1 MADVRVTDLPA
12 ASSLA
17 NGDVL
22 HGVQAADSQDKQF
35 SLTDLSTFFAGGAP
49 ISSVFGRTGAIVAT
63 NGDYDIGELG
73 DVDLSVAPTSGQ
85 FLKWDG
91 SNWIAD
97 NTPAV
102 VVDLAYSSTASNG
115 TVTNTAGTNA
125 TIPGATTLSAGLFSA
140 TDKVK
145 LNGIATGAQVN
156 VPADLGYTTAASTG
170 TVTSSTGTDA
180 TIPAATTSLAG
191 LLTSA
196 DKTKLDGI
204 AAGAQVNV
212 ATNLGYTTA
221 ASTGTVTSSTGTN
234 ATLPAAT
241 TSLAGLLT
249 GADKTKLD
257 GIQAGAQVNVAT
269 NLSNTPAAST
279 VSVNSSTGT
288 NTTLP
293 AATASAAGVMTSA
306 DKSKLDGIAAGAEVN
321 VNADW
326 NATSGDALIL
336 NKPTIPSGVTNLSY
350 TTAASTGTVNS
361 STGTNATIPAATTS
375 VAGLLTSSDKSK
387 LDGIAAGAQVNVA
400 TNLSNT
406 PAASTLDV
414 NSSTG
419 NNTTLPAATT
429 SAAGVMTSADKSK
442 LNGIAAGAQVNVA
455 TNLGYTTAASS
466 GTVTSSTGTNA
477 TIPAATTSL
486 AGLLTSADKTKLDGI
501 ATGAT
506 ANTGTVTSVSGGTGL
521 TGTVTTS
528 GSISLANT
536 AVTPGSYTLANITID
551 QQGRIT
557 AASSGSAGGTGTVT
571 SIATSAPITGGT
583 ITTSGTI
590 GISAATTTAAGS
602 MSAADKSKLDGISAG
617 ARTGTV
623 TSVATSGALTGG
635 TITTSGTLS
644 VRNASTAQTGVVQLA
659 DVTNSTSTTQA
670 GTANAVRSAYDRGTQ
685 GVNAASTAQS
695 TANAALARTGG
706 TMTGGVYQTVRTI
719 SNNSTWNMATGNL
732 WHFAG
737 GTIANPSNA
746 TAGMS
751 GLIRVAAAISG
762 WGTNFDFPGGTAV
775 APAAFPALIPYY
787 VSGTNVIMIGTP
799 IEGIT

>member
-22 HGVQAADSQDKQF
+22 HGVQAADSQDKKF

-49 ISSVFGRTGAIVAT
+49 VASVFGRTGAVVAT

-97 NTPAV
+97 DVPAD
-102 VVDLAYSSTASNG
+102 VVDLAYSSAASNG
-115 TVTNTAGTNA
+115 TITNTAGTNA

-140 TDKVK
+140 SDKVK
-145 LNGIATGAQVN
+145 LNGIATGAEVN
-156 VPADLGYTTAASTG
+156 VDTNLGYTTAASTG

-196 DKTKLDGI
+196 DKSKLDGI
-204 AAGAQVNV
+204 AAGAEVNV
-212 ATNLGYTTA
+212 DTNLGYTTA

-269 NLSNTPAAST
+269 NLAYTTGAST
-279 VSVNSSTGT
+279 GTVTSSTGNNAT
-288 NTTLP
+288 IP
-293 AATASAAGVMTSA
+293 AATTSLAGLLTSS

-375 VAGLLTSSDKSK
+375 LAGLL
-387 LDGIAAGAQVNVA
+387 
-400 TNLSNT
+400 
-406 PAASTLDV
+406 
-414 NSSTG
+414 
-419 NNTTLPAATT
+419 
-429 SAAGVMTSADKSK
+429 TSADKSK
-442 LNGIAAGAQVNVA
+442 LNGIAAGAQ
-455 TNLGYTTAASS
+455 
-466 GTVTSSTGTNA
+466 
-477 TIPAATTSL
+477 
-486 AGLLTSADKTKLDGI
+486 
-501 ATGAT
+501 
-506 ANTGTVTSVSGGTGL
+506 TGTVTSVSGGTGL

-528 GSISLANT
+528 GSINLADT

-557 AASSGSAGGTGTVT
+557 AASSGSAGGTGNGHQHCDERTDHGWNDHHHRHDRHF
-571 SIATSAPITGGT
+571 SCDDQRCWLNER
-583 ITTSGTI
+583 SG
-590 GISAATTTAAGS
+590 
-602 MSAADKSKLDGISAG
+602 
-617 ARTGTV
+617 
-623 TSVATSGALTGG
+623 
-635 TITTSGTLS
+635 
-644 VRNASTAQTGVVQLA
+644 
-659 DVTNSTSTTQA
+659 
-670 GTANAVRSAYDRGTQ
+670 
-685 GVNAASTAQS
+685 
-695 TANAALARTGG
+695 
-706 TMTGGVYQTVRTI
+706 
-719 SNNSTWNMATGNL
+719 
-732 WHFAG
+732 
-737 GTIANPSNA
+737 
-746 TAGMS
+746 
-751 GLIRVAAAISG
+751 
-762 WGTNFDFPGGTAV
+762 
-775 APAAFPALIPYY
+775 
-787 VSGTNVIMIGTP
+787 
-799 IEGIT
+799 

>member
-1 MADVRVTDLPA
+1 MADVRVTGLPA

-22 HGVQAADSQDKQF
+22 HGVQAADSQDKKF

-191 LLTSA
+191 LLTST

-269 NLSNTPAAST
+269 NLA
-279 VSVNSSTGT
+279 
-288 NTTLP
+288 
-293 AATASAAGVMTSA
+293 
-306 DKSKLDGIAAGAEVN
+306 
-321 VNADW
+321 
-326 NATSGDALIL
+326 
-336 NKPTIPSGVTNLSY
+336 Y
-350 TTAASTGTVNS
+350 TTGASTGTITS

-419 NNTTLPAATT
+419 TNTTLPAATT

-442 LNGIAAGAQVNVA
+442 LNGIAAGAQ
-455 TNLGYTTAASS
+455 
-466 GTVTSSTGTNA
+466 
-477 TIPAATTSL
+477 
-486 AGLLTSADKTKLDGI
+486 
-501 ATGAT
+501 
-506 ANTGTVTSVSGGTGL
+506 TGTVTSVSGGTGL

-528 GSISLANT
+528 GSINLANT
-536 AVTPGSYTLANITID
+536 AVSPGSYTLASITVD
-551 QQGRIT
+551 AQGRIT
-557 AASSGSAGGTGTVT
+557 SASNGSAGSGSVT

-590 GISAATTTAAGS
+590 GISAATTSAAGS
-602 MSAADKSKLDGISAG
+602 MSAADKSKLDGIAAG
-617 ARTGTV
+617 ATNVTNNTQIANGRGFTTNTGTV

-644 VRNASTAQTGVVQLA
+644 VRNGTTGQTGVVQLTTS
-659 DVTNSTSTTQA
+659 VGSTSTTLA
-670 GTANAVRSAYDRGTQ
+670 ATASAVKSANDNANNR
-685 GVNAASTAQS
+685 
-695 TANAALARTGG
+695 LARSGG

-719 SNNSTWNMATGNL
+719 SNNSTWNMSTGNL
-732 WHFAG
+732 WHFGG

-751 GLIRVAAAISG
+751 GLIRVAAAVSG
-762 WGTNFDFPGGTAV
+762 WGTNFDFPGGTQV
-775 APAAFPALIPYY
+775 SPTAFPALIPYY

>member
-1 MADVRVTDLPA
+1 MADVRVTGLPA

-22 HGVQAADSQDKQF
+22 HGVQAADGQDKQF
-35 SLTDLSTFFAGGAP
+35 SLTNLSTFFAGGAP

-102 VVDLAYSSTASNG
+102 VVDLAYSSAASNG

-140 TDKVK
+140 TDKLK
-145 LNGIATGAQVN
+145 LDGIASGAQVN
-156 VPADLGYTTAASTG
+156 VPANLGYTTAASTG

-269 NLSNTPAAST
+269 NLA
-279 VSVNSSTGT
+279 
-288 NTTLP
+288 
-293 AATASAAGVMTSA
+293 
-306 DKSKLDGIAAGAEVN
+306 
-321 VNADW
+321 
-326 NATSGDALIL
+326 
-336 NKPTIPSGVTNLSY
+336 Y
-350 TTAASTGTVNS
+350 TTGASTGTVTS

-406 PAASTLDV
+406 PAASTLTV

-442 LNGIAAGAQVNVA
+442 LNGIASGAQ
-455 TNLGYTTAASS
+455 
-466 GTVTSSTGTNA
+466 
-477 TIPAATTSL
+477 
-486 AGLLTSADKTKLDGI
+486 
-501 ATGAT
+501 
-506 ANTGTVTSVSGGTGL
+506 TGTVTSVSGGTGL

-528 GSISLANT
+528 GSINLANT
-536 AVTPGSYTLANITID
+536 AVSPGSYTLASITVD
-551 QQGRIT
+551 AQGRIT
-557 AASSGSAGGTGTVT
+557 SASNGTAGTGSVT

-590 GISAATTTAAGS
+590 GISAATTSAAGS
-602 MSAADKSKLDGISAG
+602 MSAADKSKLDGIAAG
-617 ARTGTV
+617 ATNVTNNTQIANGRGFTTNTGTV

-644 VRNASTAQTGVVQLA
+644 VRNGTTGQTGVVQLS
-659 DVTNSTSTTQA
+659 TSTGSTSTTLA
-670 GTANAVRSAYDRGTQ
+670 ATASAVKSANDNANNR
-685 GVNAASTAQS
+685 
-695 TANAALARTGG
+695 LARSGG
-706 TMTGGVYQTVRTI
+706 VMTGRIEQTVRTI
-719 SNNSTWNMATGNL
+719 SNNSTWNLNTGNL
-732 WHFAG
+732 WNFGG

-751 GLIRVAAAISG
+751 GLIRVTAAISG
-762 WGTNFDFPGGTAV
+762 WGSNFDFPGGTAV
-775 APAAFPALIPYY
+775 APAAFPAIVPFY
-787 VSGTNVIMIGTP
+787 VSATNVIMIGTP

>member
-1 MADVRVTDLPA
+1 MADVRVTGLPA

-35 SLTDLSTFFAGGAP
+35 SLTDLSTFFASGAP
-49 ISSVFGRTGAIVAT
+49 VASVFGRTGTVVAT

-85 FLKWDG
+85 FLKWNG
-91 SNWIAD
+91 SNWIAS
-97 NTPAV
+97 NVPAD
-102 VVDLAYSSTASNG
+102 VVDLAYSSAASNG
-115 TVTNTAGTNA
+115 TITNTAGTNA

-156 VPADLGYTTAASTG
+156 VPANLGYTTAASTG

-191 LLTSA
+191 LLTGA

-336 NKPTIPSGVTNLSY
+336 NKPTIPSGVTDLSY

-375 VAGLLTSSDKSK
+375 LAGLLTGADKTK
-387 LDGIAAGAQVNVA
+387 LDGIQAGAQVNVA

-406 PAASTLDV
+406 PAASTLTV

-442 LNGIAAGAQVNVA
+442 LNGIAAGAQ
-455 TNLGYTTAASS
+455 
-466 GTVTSSTGTNA
+466 
-477 TIPAATTSL
+477 
-486 AGLLTSADKTKLDGI
+486 
-501 ATGAT
+501 
-506 ANTGTVTSVSGGTGL
+506 TGTVTSVSGGTGL

-528 GSISLANT
+528 GSINLANT

-557 AASSGSAGGTGTVT
+557 AASNGTAGGTGTVT

-590 GISAATTTAAGS
+590 GISAATTSAAGS
-602 MSAADKSKLDGISAG
+602 MSAADKSKLDGIAAG
-617 ARTGTV
+617 ATNVTNNNQIANGAGYTTNTGTV

-644 VRNASTAQTGVVQLA
+644 VRDATTGQTGVVQLSTS
-659 DVTNSTSTTQA
+659 VGSTSTTLA
-670 GTANAVRSAYDRGTQ
+670 ATASAVKSANDNANGRL
-685 GVNAASTAQS
+685 STG
-695 TANAALARTGG
+695 GG

-719 SNNSTWNMATGNL
+719 SNNTTWNMSTGNL

-762 WGTNFDFPGGTAV
+762 WGVNFDFPGGAAV

-787 VSGTNVIMIGTP
+787 VSSTNVIMIGTP

>member
-1 MADVRVTDLPA
+1 MADVRVTGLPA

-22 HGVQAADSQDKQF
+22 HGVQAADSQDKKF

-102 VVDLAYSSTASNG
+102 VVDLAYSSAATNG

-191 LLTSA
+191 LLTST

-269 NLSNTPAAST
+269 NLA
-279 VSVNSSTGT
+279 
-288 NTTLP
+288 
-293 AATASAAGVMTSA
+293 
-306 DKSKLDGIAAGAEVN
+306 
-321 VNADW
+321 
-326 NATSGDALIL
+326 
-336 NKPTIPSGVTNLSY
+336 Y
-350 TTAASTGTVNS
+350 TT
-361 STGTNATIPAATTS
+361 
-375 VAGLLTSSDKSK
+375 
-387 LDGIAAGAQVNVA
+387 GA
-400 TNLSNT
+400 NT
-406 PAASTLDV
+406 
-414 NSSTG
+414 
-419 NNTTLPAATT
+419 
-429 SAAGVMTSADKSK
+429 
-442 LNGIAAGAQVNVA
+442 
-455 TNLGYTTAASS
+455 
-466 GTVTSSTGTNA
+466 GTVTSSTGTDA

-528 GSISLANT
+528 GSINLANT
-536 AVTPGSYTLANITID
+536 AVSPGSYTLASITVD
-551 QQGRIT
+551 AQGRIT
-557 AASSGSAGGTGTVT
+557 SASNGSAGTGTVT

-590 GISAATTTAAGS
+590 GISAATTSAAGS
-602 MSAADKSKLDGISAG
+602 MSAADKTKLDGIAAG
-617 ARTGTV
+617 ATANTGTV
-623 TSVATSGALTGG
+623 TSIATSGAITGG
-635 TITTSGTLS
+635 TITTSGTI
-644 VRNASTAQTGVVQLA
+644 TARDATTGQTGVVQLT
-659 DVTNSTSTTQA
+659 DSTGSTSTT
-670 GTANAVRSAYDRGTQ
+670 TAATPNSVKSANDNANGRL
-685 GVNAASTAQS
+685 STS
-695 TANAALARTGG
+695 GG

-719 SNNSTWNMATGNL
+719 SNNTTWNMSTGNL

-751 GLIRVAAAISG
+751 GLIRVAAAVSG
-762 WGTNFDFPGGTAV
+762 WGTNFDFPGGTQV
-775 APAAFPALIPYY
+775 SPAAFPALIPYY